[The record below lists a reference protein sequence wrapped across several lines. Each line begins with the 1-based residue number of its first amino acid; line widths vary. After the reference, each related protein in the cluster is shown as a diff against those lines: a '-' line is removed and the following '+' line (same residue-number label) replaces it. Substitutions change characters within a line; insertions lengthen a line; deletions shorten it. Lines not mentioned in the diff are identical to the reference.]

1 MGPTFITAVRHG
13 ESEANLAYQEA
24 GTTPLVYERGD
35 DEVTLTELGRLQAAA
50 LGRLL
55 AALPAGEAPEQVWCS
70 PYLRALDTWRHA
82 RKAAGQATRR
92 ASQETAQVAGQETGQ
107 GTSRVAGQE
116 IGRGTARVPSRVVGQ
131 EIAREPARV
140 AGDEGAWD
148 GERVPVV
155 VDARLRDQEAGE
167 FARYNLAAIERLYPE
182 ELARRD
188 AEGAYAFRPPGG
200 ESLGDV
206 VARLRDFLADLRE
219 RADGQRVLIV
229 AHDSV
234 VLGLRHVLAQSP
246 DAELAAVLGYAPV
259 LNASVSIWRTNG
271 GRPELL
277 RFNDVA
283 HLVRGR
289 NA

>member
-1 MGPTFITAVRHG
+1 MGPTLISAVRHG

-82 RKAAGQATRR
+82 QKAAGQAARR
-92 ASQETAQVAGQETGQ
+92 ASQETAQEGAQEAAQ
-107 GTSRVAGQE
+107 
-116 IGRGTARVPSRVVGQ
+116 
-131 EIAREPARV
+131 V
-140 AGDEGAWD
+140 AGDEGAQGAWD
-148 GERVPVV
+148 GDRVPVV

-234 VLGLRHVLAQSP
+234 VLGLRHVLARSP

-277 RFNDVA
+277 QFNDVA